1 VIVLDT
7 TVLAYAVGGNH
18 RLAPPCRRLIE
29 AITAGIVSAT
39 TTVEVIQEFVSVRAR
54 RRSRQDAVRIGRDYA
69 ALLAPLLTVDER
81 DLERGLV
88 LFGRHEALGS
98 FDAVLVAAAF
108 RHEAEALV
116 SADRAFGDVRGLR
129 HIDPATPA
137 LEALLS

>member
-1 VIVLDT
+1 MIVLDT
-7 TVLAYAVGGNH
+7 TVLAYAVGGEH
-18 RLAPPCRRLIE
+18 RLAPPCRSLIE
-29 AITAGIVSAT
+29 AITAGSVSAT

-54 RRSRQDAVRIGRDYA
+54 RRSRRDAVRIGRDYA

-81 DLERGLV
+81 DLERGLG
-88 LFGRHEALGS
+88 LFDRHEALGS
-98 FDAVLVAAAF
+98 FDAVLAAAAL

-116 SADRAFGDVRGLR
+116 SADRAFGDVRSLR